1 MDAIGRLAIAR
12 ERWVGGELSRPSP
25 QEVRRPMKLTRSVS
39 YAVGVLISVGQAR
52 SEGPVPAATISKAGK
67 YPPRFLYRVLRRLVD
82 AGLLNGTS
90 GPGGGYSLARQARK
104 ITLLDIVTAVEGKPT
119 ATKLSAVSPAHR
131 PALATINRLTD
142 RAAQRFRQDLTGVTL
157 AKLATGGRAKKPSK
171 GKAAKG
177 ASKK

>member
-1 MDAIGRLAIAR
+1 
-12 ERWVGGELSRPSP
+12 
-25 QEVRRPMKLTRSVS
+25 MKLTRSVS
-39 YAVGVLISVGQAR
+39 YAVGVLLGVGQSR
-52 SEGPVPAATISKAGK
+52 GEGPVPAASISKAGK

-82 AGLLNGTS
+82 AGLLTGTS
-90 GPGGGYSLARQARK
+90 GPGGGYSLARPARK

-131 PALATINRLTD
+131 PALASINRLTE
-142 RAAQRFRQDLTGVTL
+142 RAAQRFRQDLAGVTL
-157 AKLATGGRAKKPSK
+157 AKLAAGCRTKKPGK

>member
-1 MDAIGRLAIAR
+1 
-12 ERWVGGELSRPSP
+12 
-25 QEVRRPMKLTRSVS
+25 MKLTRSVS
-39 YAVGVLISVGQAR
+39 YAVGVLLSVSQSRG
-52 SEGPVPAATISKAGK
+52 EGPVPAATISKAGK

-90 GPGGGYSLARQARK
+90 GPGGGYSLARPARR

-142 RAAQRFRQDLTGVTL
+142 RAAQRFRQDLSSVTL
-157 AKLATGGRAKKPSK
+157 AKLSAGGRTKKPGK

-177 ASKK
+177 AGKK